1 MTDSA
6 QLIEI
11 EKVFGLSPQ
20 LARLLQL
27 LLSKDRVRKDDIFHL
42 ISTYHSARPYHN
54 ADRMV
59 VYRLRTRM
67 REHGVLVL
75 VQYGEGYY
83 LSAAD
88 KAVLRGRL
96 RTPLPVS

>member
-1 MTDSA
+1 MTDSS

-11 EKVFGLSPQ
+11 EKVFDLSPQ

-27 LLSKDRVRKDDIFHL
+27 LLSKDRVRKTDISDL
-42 ISTYHSARPYHN
+42 ISTFHSARPHHN
-54 ADRMV
+54 ADRMAI
-59 VYRLRTRM
+59 YRLRSRM
-67 REHGVLVL
+67 RKHGVMVL

-88 KAVLRGRL
+88 KSVLRGRL